1 MMAAISSKYPLGSPQ
16 EHIPMCEK
24 HSINIDITCED
35 CDEFICSQ
43 CAKTDHK
50 DHDWKTI
57 PTAGSLRRRDLQ
69 KTLGKIKEKDVKTSE
84 EKIRNASKQLE
95 VNQKRFDS
103 EVSKLQKH
111 YDAIVSKLDEIR
123 KNIETKLRE
132 VLERENAELKRK
144 QLDLKKKQI
153 QINDL
158 VTFLDEKHNTMSD
171 YGLIDNL
178 RDLTNLVFE
187 RDSEIKR
194 GDHLVEYRRG
204 DISEVLLKSMMGQIF
219 DWDAITITERGLI
232 QYGDEGI
239 YLMEA
244 INEESSFVS
253 DTKSNYIER
262 INIRRKKREKIKI
275 DANDA
280 CVTKQGDVYVT
291 DRKNNSI
298 VRLFSTGS
306 ISKVFST
313 APLHPGGICQSTD
326 DGLLLTLRDAASDF
340 FQPNSQSRRLVRHV
354 TLTGD
359 VIREYEYQEDGRTR
373 LFNAVRRVRQNGN
386 TDICVV
392 NMKNETLS
400 DLMILSLSGSLKW
413 VYRGQTLAECFF
425 TDVACDSYCN
435 ILACDMFN
443 SKIHLLCPNGNFI
456 RYLLTET
463 EVKDPW
469 SMSLYKS
476 TLWVGDNHGL
486 VKVFQ
491 YKA

>member
-1 MMAAISSKYPLGSPQ
+1 MAAISSKYPLGSPQ

-69 KTLGKIKEKDVKTSE
+69 KTLGKVKEKDVKTIE

-187 RDSEIKR
+187 RD
-194 GDHLVEYRRG
+194 HLVEYRRG
-204 DISEVLLKSMMGQIF
+204 DISEVLLESMMGQIL

-262 INIRRKKREKIKI
+262 INIRSKKREKIKI

-326 DGLLLTLRDAASDF
+326 DGLLLTLRDTESDF

-392 NMKNETLS
+392 NMK
-400 DLMILSLSGSLKW
+400 K
-413 VYRGQTLAECFF
+413 
-425 TDVACDSYCN
+425 
-435 ILACDMFN
+435 
-443 SKIHLLCPNGNFI
+443 
-456 RYLLTET
+456 
-463 EVKDPW
+463 
-469 SMSLYKS
+469 
-476 TLWVGDNHGL
+476 
-486 VKVFQ
+486 
-491 YKA
+491 